1 LLWRQC
7 RAFLQSRSQELYKR
21 MMPNETATVIGR
33 SMKVRGEFSGTDDLM
48 VDGEIDGV
56 IRLSAS
62 RLTVRAEGV
71 VRAMV
76 LAQDVVVLG
85 RIEGEIRATG
95 RVELRSGAVVVGD
108 VFAGRL
114 SMEDGAVLRGH
125 VDPARATEALPHTA
139 DGASV
144 EVAP

>member
-1 LLWRQC
+1 
-7 RAFLQSRSQELYKR
+7 
-21 MMPNETATVIGR
+21 MMPTDTATVIGR
-33 SMKVRGEFSGTDDLM
+33 SMKIRGEFSGTDDLL

-56 IRLSAS
+56 IRLAAS
-62 RLTVRAEGV
+62 RLTVRAEGI

-95 RVELRSGAVVVGD
+95 RVELRSGAIVVGD

-125 VDPARATEALPHTA
+125 VDPARATEPLPTSN
-139 DGASV
+139 DAS
-144 EVAP
+144 

>member
-1 LLWRQC
+1 
-7 RAFLQSRSQELYKR
+7 
-21 MMPNETATVIGR
+21 
-33 SMKVRGEFSGTDDLM
+33 
-48 VDGEIDGV
+48 
-56 IRLSAS
+56 
-62 RLTVRAEGV
+62 
-71 VRAMV
+71 
-76 LAQDVVVLG
+76 
-85 RIEGEIRATG
+85 
-95 RVELRSGAVVVGD
+95 VVVGD

>member
-1 LLWRQC
+1 
-7 RAFLQSRSQELYKR
+7 

-139 DGASV
+139 DGASAD
-144 EVAP
+144 VAP